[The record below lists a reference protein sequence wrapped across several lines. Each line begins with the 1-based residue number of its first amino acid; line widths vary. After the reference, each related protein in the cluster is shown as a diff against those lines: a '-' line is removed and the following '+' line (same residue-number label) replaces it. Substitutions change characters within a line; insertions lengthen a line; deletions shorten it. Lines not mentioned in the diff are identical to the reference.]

1 MAAGM
6 VLGRFLR
13 IKGLQKPI
21 IAVTWLLLLFLGLET
36 GSDRE
41 VIGALPSIGLASAA
55 LSIGGVAGSCIL
67 AWLLWKYMGGKV
79 GEAVPEAGQ
88 GARETGA
95 GGDLQAVSG
104 LDMGT
109 GRRISVWSGMG
120 GSLVILGFFTLGII
134 LGLAGLPAGQSIVHK
149 LSFWS
154 LCILMAMVGMSV
166 GGNPELVSSIR
177 SMNPR
182 IALLPV
188 ATILGTYAGCIIVNL
203 FLGHSIA
210 DVLAIGSGFGYYS
223 LSSVLISSSRGPHLG
238 SIALISNIIR
248 EVFTLLCAPVLDIFR
263 RSDDG
268 RHHPPH
274 HFQLLWGQIRSDF
287 NLSRICSGLHRTVSR
302 DPVLLSGTV
311 SFGLAQD
318 SQQSSG
324 VAGASPDGSHLPD
337 NVKFL
342 RGIEYLVN
350 EIRRNP
356 RENDE
361 GGEGQN
367 RKNGQCHGNDS
378 ECLPESRT
386 AGRLIG
392 IILNCL
398 AIILNHKD
406 FRQKLL
412 ADRLAVL
419 TGMQGEVGISK
430 RRSLRIRICFLNL
443 YIKRRNNPEI
453 VILLRSGCRRCG
465 FRGGFLSRFFS

>member
-41 VIGALPSIGLASAA
+41 VIGALPSIGLASAT

-79 GEAVPEAGQ
+79 GEAASEDGQ

-149 LSFWS
+149 LSFLS

-182 IALLPV
+182 IALLPI

-248 EVFTLLCAPVLDIFR
+248 EVFTLLCSPVLA
-263 RSDDG
+263 
-268 RHHPPH
+268 
-274 HFQLLWGQIRSDF
+274 
-287 NLSRICSGLHRTVSR
+287 RIAG
-302 DPVLLSGTV
+302 P
-311 SFGLAQD
+311 LAPI
-318 SQQSSG
+318 SSG
-324 VAGASPDGSHLPD
+324 GATTADTTLPIISSCCGD
-337 NVKFL
+337 KFVL
-342 RGIEYLVN
+342 ISIFHGFAVDFTVPFLVTLFCSL
-350 EIRRNP
+350 
-356 RENDE
+356 
-361 GGEGQN
+361 GQ
-367 RKNGQCHGNDS
+367 
-378 ECLPESRT
+378 
-386 AGRLIG
+386 
-392 IILNCL
+392 
-398 AIILNHKD
+398 
-406 FRQKLL
+406 
-412 ADRLAVL
+412 
-419 TGMQGEVGISK
+419 
-430 RRSLRIRICFLNL
+430 
-443 YIKRRNNPEI
+443 
-453 VILLRSGCRRCG
+453 
-465 FRGGFLSRFFS
+465 

>member
-21 IAVTWLLLLFLGLET
+21 IAVTWLLLLFLGWET

-95 GGDLQAVSG
+95 GGDLQAVSDGDLQAVSG

-166 GGNPELVSSIR
+166 GGNPELATSIK

-182 IALLPV
+182 IALLPI

-248 EVFTLLCAPVLDIFR
+248 EVFTLLCAPFLA
-263 RSDDG
+263 
-268 RHHPPH
+268 
-274 HFQLLWGQIRSDF
+274 
-287 NLSRICSGLHRTVSR
+287 RIAG
-302 DPVLLSGTV
+302 P
-311 SFGLAQD
+311 LAPI
-318 SQQSSG
+318 SSG
-324 VAGASPDGSHLPD
+324 GATTADTTLPIISSCCGD
-337 NVKFL
+337 KFVL
-342 RGIEYLVN
+342 ISIFHGFAVDFTVPFLVTLFCSL
-350 EIRRNP
+350 
-356 RENDE
+356 
-361 GGEGQN
+361 GQ
-367 RKNGQCHGNDS
+367 
-378 ECLPESRT
+378 
-386 AGRLIG
+386 
-392 IILNCL
+392 
-398 AIILNHKD
+398 
-406 FRQKLL
+406 
-412 ADRLAVL
+412 
-419 TGMQGEVGISK
+419 
-430 RRSLRIRICFLNL
+430 
-443 YIKRRNNPEI
+443 
-453 VILLRSGCRRCG
+453 
-465 FRGGFLSRFFS
+465 

>member
-55 LSIGGVAGSCIL
+55 LSVGGVAGSCIL

-79 GEAVPEAGQ
+79 GEAASEDGQ

-95 GGDLQAVSG
+95 GGDPQAVSGRELQTVSG

-109 GRRISVWSGMG
+109 ERRISVWSGMG

-154 LCILMAMVGMSV
+154 LCILMTMVGMSV

-182 IALLPV
+182 IALLPI

-248 EVFTLLCAPVLDIFR
+248 EVFTLLCAPVLA
-263 RSDDG
+263 
-268 RHHPPH
+268 
-274 HFQLLWGQIRSDF
+274 
-287 NLSRICSGLHRTVSR
+287 RIAG
-302 DPVLLSGTV
+302 P
-311 SFGLAQD
+311 LAPI
-318 SQQSSG
+318 SSG
-324 VAGASPDGSHLPD
+324 GATTADTTLPIISSCCGD
-337 NVKFL
+337 KFVL
-342 RGIEYLVN
+342 ISIFHGFAVDFTVPFLVTLFCSL
-350 EIRRNP
+350 
-356 RENDE
+356 
-361 GGEGQN
+361 GQ
-367 RKNGQCHGNDS
+367 
-378 ECLPESRT
+378 
-386 AGRLIG
+386 
-392 IILNCL
+392 
-398 AIILNHKD
+398 
-406 FRQKLL
+406 
-412 ADRLAVL
+412 
-419 TGMQGEVGISK
+419 
-430 RRSLRIRICFLNL
+430 
-443 YIKRRNNPEI
+443 
-453 VILLRSGCRRCG
+453 
-465 FRGGFLSRFFS
+465 

>member
-21 IAVTWLLLLFLGLET
+21 IAVTWLLLLFLGWET

-41 VIGALPSIGLASAA
+41 VIGALPSIGLASSA

-67 AWLLWKYMGGKV
+67 AWILWKYMGENV

-166 GGNPELVSSIR
+166 GGNPELATSIK

-182 IALLPV
+182 IALLPI

-248 EVFTLLCAPVLDIFR
+248 EVFTLLCAPFLA
-263 RSDDG
+263 
-268 RHHPPH
+268 
-274 HFQLLWGQIRSDF
+274 
-287 NLSRICSGLHRTVSR
+287 RIAG
-302 DPVLLSGTV
+302 P
-311 SFGLAQD
+311 LAPI
-318 SQQSSG
+318 SSG
-324 VAGASPDGSHLPD
+324 GATTADTTLPIISSCCGD
-337 NVKFL
+337 KFVL
-342 RGIEYLVN
+342 ISIFHGFAVDFTVPFLVTLFCSL
-350 EIRRNP
+350 
-356 RENDE
+356 
-361 GGEGQN
+361 GQ
-367 RKNGQCHGNDS
+367 
-378 ECLPESRT
+378 
-386 AGRLIG
+386 
-392 IILNCL
+392 
-398 AIILNHKD
+398 
-406 FRQKLL
+406 
-412 ADRLAVL
+412 
-419 TGMQGEVGISK
+419 
-430 RRSLRIRICFLNL
+430 
-443 YIKRRNNPEI
+443 
-453 VILLRSGCRRCG
+453 
-465 FRGGFLSRFFS
+465 

>member
-79 GEAVPEAGQ
+79 GEAASEDGQ

-95 GGDLQAVSG
+95 GGDLQAVSGRELQTVSG

-134 LGLAGLPAGQSIVHK
+134 LGLAGLPAAQSIVHK

-182 IALLPV
+182 IALLPI

-248 EVFTLLCAPVLDIFR
+248 EVFTLLCAPFLA
-263 RSDDG
+263 
-268 RHHPPH
+268 
-274 HFQLLWGQIRSDF
+274 
-287 NLSRICSGLHRTVSR
+287 RIAG
-302 DPVLLSGTV
+302 P
-311 SFGLAQD
+311 LAPI
-318 SQQSSG
+318 SSG
-324 VAGASPDGSHLPD
+324 GATTADTTLPIISSCCGD
-337 NVKFL
+337 KFVL
-342 RGIEYLVN
+342 ISIFHGFAVDFTVPFLVTLFCSL
-350 EIRRNP
+350 
-356 RENDE
+356 
-361 GGEGQN
+361 GQ
-367 RKNGQCHGNDS
+367 
-378 ECLPESRT
+378 
-386 AGRLIG
+386 
-392 IILNCL
+392 
-398 AIILNHKD
+398 
-406 FRQKLL
+406 
-412 ADRLAVL
+412 
-419 TGMQGEVGISK
+419 
-430 RRSLRIRICFLNL
+430 
-443 YIKRRNNPEI
+443 
-453 VILLRSGCRRCG
+453 
-465 FRGGFLSRFFS
+465 

>member
-21 IAVTWLLLLFLGLET
+21 IAVTWLLLLFLGWET

-67 AWLLWKYMGGKV
+67 AWLLWKYMGGNV

-182 IALLPV
+182 IALLPI

-248 EVFTLLCAPVLDIFR
+248 EVFTLLCAPFLA
-263 RSDDG
+263 
-268 RHHPPH
+268 
-274 HFQLLWGQIRSDF
+274 
-287 NLSRICSGLHRTVSR
+287 RIAG
-302 DPVLLSGTV
+302 P
-311 SFGLAQD
+311 LAPI
-318 SQQSSG
+318 SSG
-324 VAGASPDGSHLPD
+324 GATTADTTLPIISSCCGD
-337 NVKFL
+337 KFVL
-342 RGIEYLVN
+342 ISIFHGFAVDFTVPFLVTLFCSL
-350 EIRRNP
+350 
-356 RENDE
+356 
-361 GGEGQN
+361 GQ
-367 RKNGQCHGNDS
+367 
-378 ECLPESRT
+378 
-386 AGRLIG
+386 
-392 IILNCL
+392 
-398 AIILNHKD
+398 
-406 FRQKLL
+406 
-412 ADRLAVL
+412 
-419 TGMQGEVGISK
+419 
-430 RRSLRIRICFLNL
+430 
-443 YIKRRNNPEI
+443 
-453 VILLRSGCRRCG
+453 
-465 FRGGFLSRFFS
+465 

>member
-1 MAAGM
+1 MFKVIACMAAGM

-67 AWLLWKYMGGKV
+67 AWILWKYMGENV

-95 GGDLQAVSG
+95 DGNLQAVSG

-109 GRRISVWSGMG
+109 GWRISVWSGMG

-166 GGNPELVSSIR
+166 GGNPELATSIK

-182 IALLPV
+182 IALLPI

-248 EVFTLLCAPVLDIFR
+248 EVFTLLCAPVLA
-263 RSDDG
+263 
-268 RHHPPH
+268 
-274 HFQLLWGQIRSDF
+274 
-287 NLSRICSGLHRTVSR
+287 RIAG
-302 DPVLLSGTV
+302 P
-311 SFGLAQD
+311 LAPI
-318 SQQSSG
+318 SSG
-324 VAGASPDGSHLPD
+324 GATTADTTLPIISSCCGD
-337 NVKFL
+337 KFVL
-342 RGIEYLVN
+342 ISIFHGFAVDFTVPFLVTLFCSL
-350 EIRRNP
+350 
-356 RENDE
+356 
-361 GGEGQN
+361 GQ
-367 RKNGQCHGNDS
+367 
-378 ECLPESRT
+378 
-386 AGRLIG
+386 
-392 IILNCL
+392 
-398 AIILNHKD
+398 
-406 FRQKLL
+406 
-412 ADRLAVL
+412 
-419 TGMQGEVGISK
+419 
-430 RRSLRIRICFLNL
+430 
-443 YIKRRNNPEI
+443 
-453 VILLRSGCRRCG
+453 
-465 FRGGFLSRFFS
+465 

>member
-1 MAAGM
+1 MFKVIACMAAGM

-21 IAVTWLLLLFLGLET
+21 IAVTWLLLLFLGWET

-79 GEAVPEAGQ
+79 GEAASEDGQ

-95 GGDLQAVSG
+95 GGDLQAVSDGDLQAVSG

-182 IALLPV
+182 IALLPI

-248 EVFTLLCAPVLDIFR
+248 EVFTLLCAPVLA
-263 RSDDG
+263 
-268 RHHPPH
+268 
-274 HFQLLWGQIRSDF
+274 
-287 NLSRICSGLHRTVSR
+287 RIAG
-302 DPVLLSGTV
+302 P
-311 SFGLAQD
+311 LAPI
-318 SQQSSG
+318 SSG
-324 VAGASPDGSHLPD
+324 GATTADTTLPIISSCCGD
-337 NVKFL
+337 KFVL
-342 RGIEYLVN
+342 ISIFHGFAVDFTVPFLVTLFCSL
-350 EIRRNP
+350 
-356 RENDE
+356 
-361 GGEGQN
+361 GQ
-367 RKNGQCHGNDS
+367 
-378 ECLPESRT
+378 
-386 AGRLIG
+386 
-392 IILNCL
+392 
-398 AIILNHKD
+398 
-406 FRQKLL
+406 
-412 ADRLAVL
+412 
-419 TGMQGEVGISK
+419 
-430 RRSLRIRICFLNL
+430 
-443 YIKRRNNPEI
+443 
-453 VILLRSGCRRCG
+453 
-465 FRGGFLSRFFS
+465 

>member
-1 MAAGM
+1 MFKVIACMAAGM

-67 AWLLWKYMGGKV
+67 AWLLWKYMGGNV
-79 GEAVPEAGQ
+79 GEAVPESGQ

-182 IALLPV
+182 IALLPI

-248 EVFTLLCAPVLDIFR
+248 EVFTLLCAPFLA
-263 RSDDG
+263 
-268 RHHPPH
+268 
-274 HFQLLWGQIRSDF
+274 
-287 NLSRICSGLHRTVSR
+287 RIAG
-302 DPVLLSGTV
+302 P
-311 SFGLAQD
+311 LAPI
-318 SQQSSG
+318 SSG
-324 VAGASPDGSHLPD
+324 GATTADTTLPIISSCCGD
-337 NVKFL
+337 KFVL
-342 RGIEYLVN
+342 ISIFHGFAVDFTVPFLVTLFCSL
-350 EIRRNP
+350 
-356 RENDE
+356 
-361 GGEGQN
+361 GQ
-367 RKNGQCHGNDS
+367 
-378 ECLPESRT
+378 
-386 AGRLIG
+386 
-392 IILNCL
+392 
-398 AIILNHKD
+398 
-406 FRQKLL
+406 
-412 ADRLAVL
+412 
-419 TGMQGEVGISK
+419 
-430 RRSLRIRICFLNL
+430 
-443 YIKRRNNPEI
+443 
-453 VILLRSGCRRCG
+453 
-465 FRGGFLSRFFS
+465 

>member
-55 LSIGGVAGSCIL
+55 LSVGGVAGSCIL

-95 GGDLQAVSG
+95 GGDLQAVSDGDLQAVSG

-166 GGNPELVSSIR
+166 GGNPELATSIK

-182 IALLPV
+182 IALLPI

-248 EVFTLLCAPVLDIFR
+248 EVFTLLCAPVLA
-263 RSDDG
+263 
-268 RHHPPH
+268 
-274 HFQLLWGQIRSDF
+274 
-287 NLSRICSGLHRTVSR
+287 RIAG
-302 DPVLLSGTV
+302 P
-311 SFGLAQD
+311 LAPI
-318 SQQSSG
+318 SSG
-324 VAGASPDGSHLPD
+324 GATTADTTLPIISSCCGD
-337 NVKFL
+337 KFVL
-342 RGIEYLVN
+342 ISIFHGFAVDFTVPFLVTLFCSL
-350 EIRRNP
+350 
-356 RENDE
+356 
-361 GGEGQN
+361 GQ
-367 RKNGQCHGNDS
+367 
-378 ECLPESRT
+378 
-386 AGRLIG
+386 
-392 IILNCL
+392 
-398 AIILNHKD
+398 
-406 FRQKLL
+406 
-412 ADRLAVL
+412 
-419 TGMQGEVGISK
+419 
-430 RRSLRIRICFLNL
+430 
-443 YIKRRNNPEI
+443 
-453 VILLRSGCRRCG
+453 
-465 FRGGFLSRFFS
+465 

>member
-67 AWLLWKYMGGKV
+67 AWILWKYMGENV

-95 GGDLQAVSG
+95 GGDLQAVSDGDLQAVSG

-166 GGNPELVSSIR
+166 GGNPELATSIK

-182 IALLPV
+182 IALLPI

-203 FLGHSIA
+203 FLGYSIA

-248 EVFTLLCAPVLDIFR
+248 EVFTLLCAPVLA
-263 RSDDG
+263 
-268 RHHPPH
+268 
-274 HFQLLWGQIRSDF
+274 
-287 NLSRICSGLHRTVSR
+287 RIAG
-302 DPVLLSGTV
+302 P
-311 SFGLAQD
+311 LAPI
-318 SQQSSG
+318 SSG
-324 VAGASPDGSHLPD
+324 GATTADTTLPIISSCCGD
-337 NVKFL
+337 KFVL
-342 RGIEYLVN
+342 ISIFHGFAVDFTVPFLVTLFCSL
-350 EIRRNP
+350 
-356 RENDE
+356 
-361 GGEGQN
+361 GQ
-367 RKNGQCHGNDS
+367 
-378 ECLPESRT
+378 
-386 AGRLIG
+386 
-392 IILNCL
+392 
-398 AIILNHKD
+398 
-406 FRQKLL
+406 
-412 ADRLAVL
+412 
-419 TGMQGEVGISK
+419 
-430 RRSLRIRICFLNL
+430 
-443 YIKRRNNPEI
+443 
-453 VILLRSGCRRCG
+453 
-465 FRGGFLSRFFS
+465 

>member
-6 VLGRFLR
+6 VSGRLLR

-21 IAVTWLLLLFLGLET
+21 IAVTWLLLLFLGWET

-41 VIGALPSIGLASAA
+41 VIGALPSIGLASAT

-67 AWLLWKYMGGKV
+67 AWLLWKYMGGNV
-79 GEAVPEAGQ
+79 GEALPEAGQ

-104 LDMGT
+104 RELQTVSGLDMGT
-109 GRRISVWSGMG
+109 ERRISVWSGMG

-182 IALLPV
+182 IALLPI

-248 EVFTLLCAPVLDIFR
+248 EVFTLLCAPFLA
-263 RSDDG
+263 
-268 RHHPPH
+268 
-274 HFQLLWGQIRSDF
+274 
-287 NLSRICSGLHRTVSR
+287 RIAG
-302 DPVLLSGTV
+302 P
-311 SFGLAQD
+311 LAPI
-318 SQQSSG
+318 SSG
-324 VAGASPDGSHLPD
+324 GATTADTTLPIISSCCGD
-337 NVKFL
+337 KFVL
-342 RGIEYLVN
+342 ISIFHGFAVDFTVPFLVTLFCSL
-350 EIRRNP
+350 
-356 RENDE
+356 
-361 GGEGQN
+361 GQ
-367 RKNGQCHGNDS
+367 
-378 ECLPESRT
+378 
-386 AGRLIG
+386 
-392 IILNCL
+392 
-398 AIILNHKD
+398 
-406 FRQKLL
+406 
-412 ADRLAVL
+412 
-419 TGMQGEVGISK
+419 
-430 RRSLRIRICFLNL
+430 
-443 YIKRRNNPEI
+443 
-453 VILLRSGCRRCG
+453 
-465 FRGGFLSRFFS
+465 

>member
-41 VIGALPSIGLASAA
+41 VIGALPSIGLASAT

-67 AWLLWKYMGGKV
+67 AWLLWKYMGGNV

-95 GGDLQAVSG
+95 DGNLQAVSDGDMQAVSG

-134 LGLAGLPAGQSIVHK
+134 LGLAGLTAGQSIVHK

-182 IALLPV
+182 IALLPI

-248 EVFTLLCAPVLDIFR
+248 EVFTLLCAPFLA
-263 RSDDG
+263 
-268 RHHPPH
+268 
-274 HFQLLWGQIRSDF
+274 
-287 NLSRICSGLHRTVSR
+287 RIAG
-302 DPVLLSGTV
+302 P
-311 SFGLAQD
+311 LAPI
-318 SQQSSG
+318 SSG
-324 VAGASPDGSHLPD
+324 GATTADTTLPIISSCCGD
-337 NVKFL
+337 KFVL
-342 RGIEYLVN
+342 ISIFHGFAVDFTVPFLVTLFCSL
-350 EIRRNP
+350 
-356 RENDE
+356 
-361 GGEGQN
+361 GQ
-367 RKNGQCHGNDS
+367 
-378 ECLPESRT
+378 
-386 AGRLIG
+386 
-392 IILNCL
+392 
-398 AIILNHKD
+398 
-406 FRQKLL
+406 
-412 ADRLAVL
+412 
-419 TGMQGEVGISK
+419 
-430 RRSLRIRICFLNL
+430 
-443 YIKRRNNPEI
+443 
-453 VILLRSGCRRCG
+453 
-465 FRGGFLSRFFS
+465 

>member
-79 GEAVPEAGQ
+79 GEAASEDGQ

-95 GGDLQAVSG
+95 GGDPQAVSDGDLQAVSG
-104 LDMGT
+104 LAMGT

-166 GGNPELVSSIR
+166 GGNPELATSIK

-182 IALLPV
+182 IALLPI

-248 EVFTLLCAPVLDIFR
+248 EVFTLLCAPVLA
-263 RSDDG
+263 
-268 RHHPPH
+268 
-274 HFQLLWGQIRSDF
+274 
-287 NLSRICSGLHRTVSR
+287 RIAG
-302 DPVLLSGTV
+302 P
-311 SFGLAQD
+311 LAPI
-318 SQQSSG
+318 SSG
-324 VAGASPDGSHLPD
+324 GATTADTTLPIISSCCGD
-337 NVKFL
+337 KFVL
-342 RGIEYLVN
+342 ISIFHGFAVDFTVPFLVTLFCSL
-350 EIRRNP
+350 
-356 RENDE
+356 
-361 GGEGQN
+361 GQ
-367 RKNGQCHGNDS
+367 
-378 ECLPESRT
+378 
-386 AGRLIG
+386 
-392 IILNCL
+392 
-398 AIILNHKD
+398 
-406 FRQKLL
+406 
-412 ADRLAVL
+412 
-419 TGMQGEVGISK
+419 
-430 RRSLRIRICFLNL
+430 
-443 YIKRRNNPEI
+443 
-453 VILLRSGCRRCG
+453 
-465 FRGGFLSRFFS
+465 

>member
-21 IAVTWLLLLFLGLET
+21 IAVTWLLLLFLGWET

-67 AWLLWKYMGGKV
+67 AWLLWKYMGGNV

-95 GGDLQAVSG
+95 GGDLQAVSGRELQTVSG

-182 IALLPV
+182 IALLPI

-248 EVFTLLCAPVLDIFR
+248 EVFTLLCAPVLA
-263 RSDDG
+263 
-268 RHHPPH
+268 
-274 HFQLLWGQIRSDF
+274 
-287 NLSRICSGLHRTVSR
+287 RIAG
-302 DPVLLSGTV
+302 P
-311 SFGLAQD
+311 LAPI
-318 SQQSSG
+318 SSG
-324 VAGASPDGSHLPD
+324 GATTADTTLPIISSCCGD
-337 NVKFL
+337 KFVL
-342 RGIEYLVN
+342 ISIFHGFAVDFTVPFLVTLFCSL
-350 EIRRNP
+350 
-356 RENDE
+356 
-361 GGEGQN
+361 GQ
-367 RKNGQCHGNDS
+367 
-378 ECLPESRT
+378 
-386 AGRLIG
+386 
-392 IILNCL
+392 
-398 AIILNHKD
+398 
-406 FRQKLL
+406 
-412 ADRLAVL
+412 
-419 TGMQGEVGISK
+419 
-430 RRSLRIRICFLNL
+430 
-443 YIKRRNNPEI
+443 
-453 VILLRSGCRRCG
+453 
-465 FRGGFLSRFFS
+465 

>member
-21 IAVTWLLLLFLGLET
+21 IAVTWLLLLFLGWET

-41 VIGALPSIGLASAA
+41 VIGALPSIGLASAT

-79 GEAVPEAGQ
+79 GEAASEDGQ

-95 GGDLQAVSG
+95 GGDPQAVSGRELQTVSG

-109 GRRISVWSGMG
+109 ERRISVWSGMG

-182 IALLPV
+182 IALLPI

-248 EVFTLLCAPVLDIFR
+248 EVFTLLCAPVLA
-263 RSDDG
+263 
-268 RHHPPH
+268 
-274 HFQLLWGQIRSDF
+274 
-287 NLSRICSGLHRTVSR
+287 RIAG
-302 DPVLLSGTV
+302 P
-311 SFGLAQD
+311 LAPI
-318 SQQSSG
+318 SSG
-324 VAGASPDGSHLPD
+324 GATTADTTLPIISSCCGD
-337 NVKFL
+337 KFVL
-342 RGIEYLVN
+342 ISIFHGFAVDFTVPFLVTLFCSL
-350 EIRRNP
+350 
-356 RENDE
+356 
-361 GGEGQN
+361 GQ
-367 RKNGQCHGNDS
+367 
-378 ECLPESRT
+378 
-386 AGRLIG
+386 
-392 IILNCL
+392 
-398 AIILNHKD
+398 
-406 FRQKLL
+406 
-412 ADRLAVL
+412 
-419 TGMQGEVGISK
+419 
-430 RRSLRIRICFLNL
+430 
-443 YIKRRNNPEI
+443 
-453 VILLRSGCRRCG
+453 
-465 FRGGFLSRFFS
+465 

>member
-55 LSIGGVAGSCIL
+55 LSVGGVAGSCIL

-95 GGDLQAVSG
+95 GGDLQAVSDGDLQAVSG

-134 LGLAGLPAGQSIVHK
+134 LGLAGLPVGQSIVHK

-166 GGNPELVSSIR
+166 GGNPELATSIK

-182 IALLPV
+182 IALLPI

-248 EVFTLLCAPVLDIFR
+248 EVFTLLCAPVLA
-263 RSDDG
+263 
-268 RHHPPH
+268 
-274 HFQLLWGQIRSDF
+274 
-287 NLSRICSGLHRTVSR
+287 RIAG
-302 DPVLLSGTV
+302 P
-311 SFGLAQD
+311 LAPI
-318 SQQSSG
+318 SSG
-324 VAGASPDGSHLPD
+324 GATTADTTLPIISSCCGD
-337 NVKFL
+337 KFVL
-342 RGIEYLVN
+342 ISIFHGFAVDFTVPFLVTLFCSL
-350 EIRRNP
+350 
-356 RENDE
+356 
-361 GGEGQN
+361 GQ
-367 RKNGQCHGNDS
+367 
-378 ECLPESRT
+378 
-386 AGRLIG
+386 
-392 IILNCL
+392 
-398 AIILNHKD
+398 
-406 FRQKLL
+406 
-412 ADRLAVL
+412 
-419 TGMQGEVGISK
+419 
-430 RRSLRIRICFLNL
+430 
-443 YIKRRNNPEI
+443 
-453 VILLRSGCRRCG
+453 
-465 FRGGFLSRFFS
+465 

>member
-41 VIGALPSIGLASAA
+41 VIGALPSIGLASSA

-67 AWLLWKYMGGKV
+67 AWILWKYMGENV

-182 IALLPV
+182 IALLPI

-248 EVFTLLCAPVLDIFR
+248 EVFTLLCAPVLA
-263 RSDDG
+263 
-268 RHHPPH
+268 
-274 HFQLLWGQIRSDF
+274 
-287 NLSRICSGLHRTVSR
+287 RIAG
-302 DPVLLSGTV
+302 P
-311 SFGLAQD
+311 LAPI
-318 SQQSSG
+318 SSG
-324 VAGASPDGSHLPD
+324 GATTADTTLPIISSCCGD
-337 NVKFL
+337 KFVL
-342 RGIEYLVN
+342 ISIFHGFAVDFTVPFLVTLFCSL
-350 EIRRNP
+350 
-356 RENDE
+356 
-361 GGEGQN
+361 GQ
-367 RKNGQCHGNDS
+367 
-378 ECLPESRT
+378 
-386 AGRLIG
+386 
-392 IILNCL
+392 
-398 AIILNHKD
+398 
-406 FRQKLL
+406 
-412 ADRLAVL
+412 
-419 TGMQGEVGISK
+419 
-430 RRSLRIRICFLNL
+430 
-443 YIKRRNNPEI
+443 
-453 VILLRSGCRRCG
+453 
-465 FRGGFLSRFFS
+465 

>member
-1 MAAGM
+1 MFKVIACMAAGM

-79 GEAVPEAGQ
+79 GEAASEDGQ

-95 GGDLQAVSG
+95 GGDPQAVSDGDLQAVSGGDLQAVSG

-182 IALLPV
+182 IALLPI

-248 EVFTLLCAPVLDIFR
+248 EVFTLLCAPFLA
-263 RSDDG
+263 
-268 RHHPPH
+268 
-274 HFQLLWGQIRSDF
+274 
-287 NLSRICSGLHRTVSR
+287 RIAG
-302 DPVLLSGTV
+302 P
-311 SFGLAQD
+311 LAPI
-318 SQQSSG
+318 SSG
-324 VAGASPDGSHLPD
+324 GATTADTTLPIISSCCGD
-337 NVKFL
+337 KFVL
-342 RGIEYLVN
+342 ISIFHGFAVDFTVPFLVTLFCSL
-350 EIRRNP
+350 
-356 RENDE
+356 
-361 GGEGQN
+361 GQ
-367 RKNGQCHGNDS
+367 
-378 ECLPESRT
+378 
-386 AGRLIG
+386 
-392 IILNCL
+392 
-398 AIILNHKD
+398 
-406 FRQKLL
+406 
-412 ADRLAVL
+412 
-419 TGMQGEVGISK
+419 
-430 RRSLRIRICFLNL
+430 
-443 YIKRRNNPEI
+443 
-453 VILLRSGCRRCG
+453 
-465 FRGGFLSRFFS
+465 

>member
-1 MAAGM
+1 MFKVIACMAAGM

-41 VIGALPSIGLASAA
+41 VIGALPSIGLASSA

-67 AWLLWKYMGGKV
+67 AWILWKYMGENV

-134 LGLAGLPAGQSIVHK
+134 LGLAGLPAGQSIVHN

-166 GGNPELVSSIR
+166 GGNPELATSIK

-182 IALLPV
+182 IALLPI

-248 EVFTLLCAPVLDIFR
+248 EVFTLLCAPFLA
-263 RSDDG
+263 
-268 RHHPPH
+268 
-274 HFQLLWGQIRSDF
+274 
-287 NLSRICSGLHRTVSR
+287 RIAG
-302 DPVLLSGTV
+302 P
-311 SFGLAQD
+311 LAPI
-318 SQQSSG
+318 SSG
-324 VAGASPDGSHLPD
+324 GATTADTTLPIISSCCGD
-337 NVKFL
+337 KFVL
-342 RGIEYLVN
+342 ISIFHGFAVDFTVPFLVTLFCSL
-350 EIRRNP
+350 
-356 RENDE
+356 
-361 GGEGQN
+361 GQ
-367 RKNGQCHGNDS
+367 
-378 ECLPESRT
+378 
-386 AGRLIG
+386 
-392 IILNCL
+392 
-398 AIILNHKD
+398 
-406 FRQKLL
+406 
-412 ADRLAVL
+412 
-419 TGMQGEVGISK
+419 
-430 RRSLRIRICFLNL
+430 
-443 YIKRRNNPEI
+443 
-453 VILLRSGCRRCG
+453 
-465 FRGGFLSRFFS
+465 

>member
-149 LSFWS
+149 LSFLS

-166 GGNPELVSSIR
+166 GGNPELATSIK

-182 IALLPV
+182 IALLPI

-248 EVFTLLCAPVLDIFR
+248 EVFTLLCAPVLA
-263 RSDDG
+263 
-268 RHHPPH
+268 
-274 HFQLLWGQIRSDF
+274 
-287 NLSRICSGLHRTVSR
+287 RIAG
-302 DPVLLSGTV
+302 P
-311 SFGLAQD
+311 LAPI
-318 SQQSSG
+318 SSG
-324 VAGASPDGSHLPD
+324 GATTADTTLPIISSCCGD
-337 NVKFL
+337 KFVL
-342 RGIEYLVN
+342 ISIFHGFAVDFTVPFLVTLFCSL
-350 EIRRNP
+350 
-356 RENDE
+356 
-361 GGEGQN
+361 GQ
-367 RKNGQCHGNDS
+367 
-378 ECLPESRT
+378 
-386 AGRLIG
+386 
-392 IILNCL
+392 
-398 AIILNHKD
+398 
-406 FRQKLL
+406 
-412 ADRLAVL
+412 
-419 TGMQGEVGISK
+419 
-430 RRSLRIRICFLNL
+430 
-443 YIKRRNNPEI
+443 
-453 VILLRSGCRRCG
+453 
-465 FRGGFLSRFFS
+465 

>member
-21 IAVTWLLLLFLGLET
+21 IAVTWLLLLFLGWET

-67 AWLLWKYMGGKV
+67 AWLLWKYMGGNV
-79 GEAVPEAGQ
+79 GEALPEDGQ
-88 GARETGA
+88 GAWETGA

-166 GGNPELVSSIR
+166 GGNPELATSIK

-182 IALLPV
+182 IVLLPI

-248 EVFTLLCAPVLDIFR
+248 EVFTLLCAPFLA
-263 RSDDG
+263 
-268 RHHPPH
+268 
-274 HFQLLWGQIRSDF
+274 
-287 NLSRICSGLHRTVSR
+287 RIAG
-302 DPVLLSGTV
+302 P
-311 SFGLAQD
+311 LAPI
-318 SQQSSG
+318 SSG
-324 VAGASPDGSHLPD
+324 GATTADTTLPIISSCCGD
-337 NVKFL
+337 KFVL
-342 RGIEYLVN
+342 ISIFHGFAVDFTVPFLVTLFCSL
-350 EIRRNP
+350 
-356 RENDE
+356 
-361 GGEGQN
+361 GQ
-367 RKNGQCHGNDS
+367 
-378 ECLPESRT
+378 
-386 AGRLIG
+386 
-392 IILNCL
+392 
-398 AIILNHKD
+398 
-406 FRQKLL
+406 
-412 ADRLAVL
+412 
-419 TGMQGEVGISK
+419 
-430 RRSLRIRICFLNL
+430 
-443 YIKRRNNPEI
+443 
-453 VILLRSGCRRCG
+453 
-465 FRGGFLSRFFS
+465 

>member
-67 AWLLWKYMGGKV
+67 AWILWKYMGGNV
-79 GEAVPEAGQ
+79 GEAVPESGQ

-166 GGNPELVSSIR
+166 GGNPELATSIR

-182 IALLPV
+182 IALLPI

-248 EVFTLLCAPVLDIFR
+248 EVFTLLCAPVLA
-263 RSDDG
+263 
-268 RHHPPH
+268 
-274 HFQLLWGQIRSDF
+274 
-287 NLSRICSGLHRTVSR
+287 RIAG
-302 DPVLLSGTV
+302 P
-311 SFGLAQD
+311 LAPI
-318 SQQSSG
+318 SSG
-324 VAGASPDGSHLPD
+324 GATTADTTLPIISSCCGD
-337 NVKFL
+337 KFVL
-342 RGIEYLVN
+342 ISIFHGFAVDFTVPFLVTLFCSL
-350 EIRRNP
+350 
-356 RENDE
+356 
-361 GGEGQN
+361 GQ
-367 RKNGQCHGNDS
+367 
-378 ECLPESRT
+378 
-386 AGRLIG
+386 
-392 IILNCL
+392 
-398 AIILNHKD
+398 
-406 FRQKLL
+406 
-412 ADRLAVL
+412 
-419 TGMQGEVGISK
+419 
-430 RRSLRIRICFLNL
+430 
-443 YIKRRNNPEI
+443 
-453 VILLRSGCRRCG
+453 
-465 FRGGFLSRFFS
+465 

>member
-67 AWLLWKYMGGKV
+67 AWLLWKYMDGNV
-79 GEAVPEAGQ
+79 GEALPEAGQ

-182 IALLPV
+182 IALLPI

-248 EVFTLLCAPVLDIFR
+248 EVFTLLCAPFLA
-263 RSDDG
+263 
-268 RHHPPH
+268 
-274 HFQLLWGQIRSDF
+274 
-287 NLSRICSGLHRTVSR
+287 RIAG
-302 DPVLLSGTV
+302 P
-311 SFGLAQD
+311 LAPI
-318 SQQSSG
+318 SSG
-324 VAGASPDGSHLPD
+324 GATTADTTLPIISSCCGD
-337 NVKFL
+337 KFVL
-342 RGIEYLVN
+342 ISIFHGFAVDFTVPFLVTLFCSL
-350 EIRRNP
+350 
-356 RENDE
+356 
-361 GGEGQN
+361 GQ
-367 RKNGQCHGNDS
+367 
-378 ECLPESRT
+378 
-386 AGRLIG
+386 
-392 IILNCL
+392 
-398 AIILNHKD
+398 
-406 FRQKLL
+406 
-412 ADRLAVL
+412 
-419 TGMQGEVGISK
+419 
-430 RRSLRIRICFLNL
+430 
-443 YIKRRNNPEI
+443 
-453 VILLRSGCRRCG
+453 
-465 FRGGFLSRFFS
+465 

>member
-67 AWLLWKYMGGKV
+67 AWLLWKYMDGNV
-79 GEAVPEAGQ
+79 GEALPEAGQ

-166 GGNPELVSSIR
+166 GGNPELVSSIK

-182 IALLPV
+182 IALLPI

-248 EVFTLLCAPVLDIFR
+248 EVFTLLCAPVLA
-263 RSDDG
+263 
-268 RHHPPH
+268 
-274 HFQLLWGQIRSDF
+274 
-287 NLSRICSGLHRTVSR
+287 RIAG
-302 DPVLLSGTV
+302 P
-311 SFGLAQD
+311 LAPI
-318 SQQSSG
+318 SSG
-324 VAGASPDGSHLPD
+324 GATTADTTLPIISSCCGD
-337 NVKFL
+337 KFVL
-342 RGIEYLVN
+342 ISIFHGFAVDFTVPFLVTLFCSL
-350 EIRRNP
+350 
-356 RENDE
+356 
-361 GGEGQN
+361 GQ
-367 RKNGQCHGNDS
+367 
-378 ECLPESRT
+378 
-386 AGRLIG
+386 
-392 IILNCL
+392 
-398 AIILNHKD
+398 
-406 FRQKLL
+406 
-412 ADRLAVL
+412 
-419 TGMQGEVGISK
+419 
-430 RRSLRIRICFLNL
+430 
-443 YIKRRNNPEI
+443 
-453 VILLRSGCRRCG
+453 
-465 FRGGFLSRFFS
+465 

>member
-6 VLGRFLR
+6 VVGRFLR

-36 GSDRE
+36 GSERE

-67 AWLLWKYMGGKV
+67 AWLLWKHMGGNV

-95 GGDLQAVSG
+95 GGDLQAVSDGDLQAVSGEDLQAFSG

-182 IALLPV
+182 IALLPI

-248 EVFTLLCAPVLDIFR
+248 EVFTLLCAPFLA
-263 RSDDG
+263 
-268 RHHPPH
+268 
-274 HFQLLWGQIRSDF
+274 
-287 NLSRICSGLHRTVSR
+287 RIAG
-302 DPVLLSGTV
+302 P
-311 SFGLAQD
+311 LAPI
-318 SQQSSG
+318 SSG
-324 VAGASPDGSHLPD
+324 GATTADTTLPIISSCCGD
-337 NVKFL
+337 KFVL
-342 RGIEYLVN
+342 ISIFHGFAVDFTVPFLVTLFCSL
-350 EIRRNP
+350 
-356 RENDE
+356 
-361 GGEGQN
+361 GQ
-367 RKNGQCHGNDS
+367 
-378 ECLPESRT
+378 
-386 AGRLIG
+386 
-392 IILNCL
+392 
-398 AIILNHKD
+398 
-406 FRQKLL
+406 
-412 ADRLAVL
+412 
-419 TGMQGEVGISK
+419 
-430 RRSLRIRICFLNL
+430 
-443 YIKRRNNPEI
+443 
-453 VILLRSGCRRCG
+453 
-465 FRGGFLSRFFS
+465 

>member
-41 VIGALPSIGLASAA
+41 VIGALPSIGLASAT

-79 GEAVPEAGQ
+79 GEAASEDGQ

-149 LSFWS
+149 LSFLS

-166 GGNPELVSSIR
+166 GGNPELATSIK

-182 IALLPV
+182 IALLPI

-248 EVFTLLCAPVLDIFR
+248 EVFTLLCAPFLA
-263 RSDDG
+263 
-268 RHHPPH
+268 
-274 HFQLLWGQIRSDF
+274 
-287 NLSRICSGLHRTVSR
+287 RIAG
-302 DPVLLSGTV
+302 P
-311 SFGLAQD
+311 LAPI
-318 SQQSSG
+318 SSG
-324 VAGASPDGSHLPD
+324 GATTADTTLPIISSCCGD
-337 NVKFL
+337 KFVL
-342 RGIEYLVN
+342 ISIFHGFAVDFTVPFLVTLFCSL
-350 EIRRNP
+350 
-356 RENDE
+356 
-361 GGEGQN
+361 GQ
-367 RKNGQCHGNDS
+367 
-378 ECLPESRT
+378 
-386 AGRLIG
+386 
-392 IILNCL
+392 
-398 AIILNHKD
+398 
-406 FRQKLL
+406 
-412 ADRLAVL
+412 
-419 TGMQGEVGISK
+419 
-430 RRSLRIRICFLNL
+430 
-443 YIKRRNNPEI
+443 
-453 VILLRSGCRRCG
+453 
-465 FRGGFLSRFFS
+465 

>member
-79 GEAVPEAGQ
+79 GEAASEDGQ

-95 GGDLQAVSG
+95 GGDPQAVSGGDLQAVSG

-166 GGNPELVSSIR
+166 GGNPELVSSIK

-182 IALLPV
+182 IALLPI

-248 EVFTLLCAPVLDIFR
+248 EVFTLLCAPVLA
-263 RSDDG
+263 
-268 RHHPPH
+268 
-274 HFQLLWGQIRSDF
+274 
-287 NLSRICSGLHRTVSR
+287 RIAG
-302 DPVLLSGTV
+302 P
-311 SFGLAQD
+311 LAPI
-318 SQQSSG
+318 SSG
-324 VAGASPDGSHLPD
+324 GATTADTTLPIISSCCGD
-337 NVKFL
+337 KFVL
-342 RGIEYLVN
+342 ISIFHGFAVDFTVPFLVTLFCSL
-350 EIRRNP
+350 
-356 RENDE
+356 
-361 GGEGQN
+361 GQ
-367 RKNGQCHGNDS
+367 
-378 ECLPESRT
+378 
-386 AGRLIG
+386 
-392 IILNCL
+392 
-398 AIILNHKD
+398 
-406 FRQKLL
+406 
-412 ADRLAVL
+412 
-419 TGMQGEVGISK
+419 
-430 RRSLRIRICFLNL
+430 
-443 YIKRRNNPEI
+443 
-453 VILLRSGCRRCG
+453 
-465 FRGGFLSRFFS
+465 

>member
-55 LSIGGVAGSCIL
+55 LSVGGVAGSCIL

-79 GEAVPEAGQ
+79 GEAASEDGQ

-95 GGDLQAVSG
+95 GGDPQAVSDG
-104 LDMGT
+104 DMGT

-248 EVFTLLCAPVLDIFR
+248 EVFTLLCAPFLA
-263 RSDDG
+263 
-268 RHHPPH
+268 
-274 HFQLLWGQIRSDF
+274 
-287 NLSRICSGLHRTVSR
+287 RIAG
-302 DPVLLSGTV
+302 P
-311 SFGLAQD
+311 LAPI
-318 SQQSSG
+318 SSG
-324 VAGASPDGSHLPD
+324 GATTADTTLPIISSCCGD
-337 NVKFL
+337 KFVL
-342 RGIEYLVN
+342 ISIFHGFAVDFTVPFLVTLFCSL
-350 EIRRNP
+350 
-356 RENDE
+356 
-361 GGEGQN
+361 GQ
-367 RKNGQCHGNDS
+367 
-378 ECLPESRT
+378 
-386 AGRLIG
+386 
-392 IILNCL
+392 
-398 AIILNHKD
+398 
-406 FRQKLL
+406 
-412 ADRLAVL
+412 
-419 TGMQGEVGISK
+419 
-430 RRSLRIRICFLNL
+430 
-443 YIKRRNNPEI
+443 
-453 VILLRSGCRRCG
+453 
-465 FRGGFLSRFFS
+465 

>member
-21 IAVTWLLLLFLGLET
+21 IAVTWLLLLFLGWET

-67 AWLLWKYMGGKV
+67 AWLLWKYMGGNV

-95 GGDLQAVSG
+95 GGNLQAVSDRELQTVSG

-109 GRRISVWSGMG
+109 ERRISVWSGMG

-166 GGNPELVSSIR
+166 GGNPELATSIR

-182 IALLPV
+182 IALLPI

-248 EVFTLLCAPVLDIFR
+248 EVFTLLCAPVLA
-263 RSDDG
+263 
-268 RHHPPH
+268 
-274 HFQLLWGQIRSDF
+274 
-287 NLSRICSGLHRTVSR
+287 RIAG
-302 DPVLLSGTV
+302 P
-311 SFGLAQD
+311 LAPI
-318 SQQSSG
+318 SSG
-324 VAGASPDGSHLPD
+324 GATTADTTLPIISSCCGD
-337 NVKFL
+337 KFVL
-342 RGIEYLVN
+342 ISIFHGFAVDFTVPFLVTLFCSL
-350 EIRRNP
+350 
-356 RENDE
+356 
-361 GGEGQN
+361 GQ
-367 RKNGQCHGNDS
+367 
-378 ECLPESRT
+378 
-386 AGRLIG
+386 
-392 IILNCL
+392 
-398 AIILNHKD
+398 
-406 FRQKLL
+406 
-412 ADRLAVL
+412 
-419 TGMQGEVGISK
+419 
-430 RRSLRIRICFLNL
+430 
-443 YIKRRNNPEI
+443 
-453 VILLRSGCRRCG
+453 
-465 FRGGFLSRFFS
+465 

>member
-1 MAAGM
+1 MFKVIACMAAGM

-41 VIGALPSIGLASAA
+41 VIGALPSIGLASAT

-67 AWLLWKYMGGKV
+67 AWLLWKYMDGNV
-79 GEAVPEAGQ
+79 GEALPEAGQ

-182 IALLPV
+182 IALLPI

-248 EVFTLLCAPVLDIFR
+248 EVFTLLCAPVLA
-263 RSDDG
+263 
-268 RHHPPH
+268 
-274 HFQLLWGQIRSDF
+274 
-287 NLSRICSGLHRTVSR
+287 RIAG
-302 DPVLLSGTV
+302 P
-311 SFGLAQD
+311 LAPI
-318 SQQSSG
+318 SSG
-324 VAGASPDGSHLPD
+324 GATTADTTLPIISSCCGD
-337 NVKFL
+337 KFVL
-342 RGIEYLVN
+342 ISIFHGFAVDFTVPFLVTLFCSL
-350 EIRRNP
+350 
-356 RENDE
+356 
-361 GGEGQN
+361 GQ
-367 RKNGQCHGNDS
+367 
-378 ECLPESRT
+378 
-386 AGRLIG
+386 
-392 IILNCL
+392 
-398 AIILNHKD
+398 
-406 FRQKLL
+406 
-412 ADRLAVL
+412 
-419 TGMQGEVGISK
+419 
-430 RRSLRIRICFLNL
+430 
-443 YIKRRNNPEI
+443 
-453 VILLRSGCRRCG
+453 
-465 FRGGFLSRFFS
+465 

>member
-13 IKGLQKPI
+13 LKGLQKPI

-67 AWLLWKYMGGKV
+67 AWMLWKYMGGNV

-95 GGDLQAVSG
+95 GGDLQAVSDGDLQAVSG

-166 GGNPELVSSIR
+166 GGNPELATSIK

-182 IALLPV
+182 IALLPI

-248 EVFTLLCAPVLDIFR
+248 EVFTLLCAPFLA
-263 RSDDG
+263 
-268 RHHPPH
+268 
-274 HFQLLWGQIRSDF
+274 
-287 NLSRICSGLHRTVSR
+287 RIAG
-302 DPVLLSGTV
+302 P
-311 SFGLAQD
+311 LAPI
-318 SQQSSG
+318 SSG
-324 VAGASPDGSHLPD
+324 GATTADTTLPIISSCCGD
-337 NVKFL
+337 KFVL
-342 RGIEYLVN
+342 ISIFHGFAVDFTVPFLVTLFCSL
-350 EIRRNP
+350 
-356 RENDE
+356 
-361 GGEGQN
+361 GQ
-367 RKNGQCHGNDS
+367 
-378 ECLPESRT
+378 
-386 AGRLIG
+386 
-392 IILNCL
+392 
-398 AIILNHKD
+398 
-406 FRQKLL
+406 
-412 ADRLAVL
+412 
-419 TGMQGEVGISK
+419 
-430 RRSLRIRICFLNL
+430 
-443 YIKRRNNPEI
+443 
-453 VILLRSGCRRCG
+453 
-465 FRGGFLSRFFS
+465 

>member
-79 GEAVPEAGQ
+79 GEAASEDGQ

-95 GGDLQAVSG
+95 GGDPQAVSDGDMQAVSGGDLQAVSG

-182 IALLPV
+182 IALLPI

-248 EVFTLLCAPVLDIFR
+248 EVFTLLCAPVLA
-263 RSDDG
+263 
-268 RHHPPH
+268 
-274 HFQLLWGQIRSDF
+274 
-287 NLSRICSGLHRTVSR
+287 RIAG
-302 DPVLLSGTV
+302 P
-311 SFGLAQD
+311 LAPI
-318 SQQSSG
+318 SSG
-324 VAGASPDGSHLPD
+324 GATTADTTLPIISSCCGD
-337 NVKFL
+337 KFVL
-342 RGIEYLVN
+342 ISIFHGFAVDFTVPFLVTLFCSL
-350 EIRRNP
+350 
-356 RENDE
+356 
-361 GGEGQN
+361 GQ
-367 RKNGQCHGNDS
+367 
-378 ECLPESRT
+378 
-386 AGRLIG
+386 
-392 IILNCL
+392 
-398 AIILNHKD
+398 
-406 FRQKLL
+406 
-412 ADRLAVL
+412 
-419 TGMQGEVGISK
+419 
-430 RRSLRIRICFLNL
+430 
-443 YIKRRNNPEI
+443 
-453 VILLRSGCRRCG
+453 
-465 FRGGFLSRFFS
+465 

>member
-6 VLGRFLR
+6 VVGRFLR

-67 AWLLWKYMGGKV
+67 AWMLWKYMGGNV

-95 GGDLQAVSG
+95 GGDLQAVSGRELQTVSG

-134 LGLAGLPAGQSIVHK
+134 LGLAGLPAAQSIVHK

-182 IALLPV
+182 IALLPI

-248 EVFTLLCAPVLDIFR
+248 EVFTLLCAPVLA
-263 RSDDG
+263 
-268 RHHPPH
+268 
-274 HFQLLWGQIRSDF
+274 
-287 NLSRICSGLHRTVSR
+287 RIAG
-302 DPVLLSGTV
+302 P
-311 SFGLAQD
+311 LAPI
-318 SQQSSG
+318 SSG
-324 VAGASPDGSHLPD
+324 GATTADTTLPIISSCCGD
-337 NVKFL
+337 KFVL
-342 RGIEYLVN
+342 ISIFHGFAVDFTVPFLVTLFCSL
-350 EIRRNP
+350 
-356 RENDE
+356 
-361 GGEGQN
+361 GQ
-367 RKNGQCHGNDS
+367 
-378 ECLPESRT
+378 
-386 AGRLIG
+386 
-392 IILNCL
+392 
-398 AIILNHKD
+398 
-406 FRQKLL
+406 
-412 ADRLAVL
+412 
-419 TGMQGEVGISK
+419 
-430 RRSLRIRICFLNL
+430 
-443 YIKRRNNPEI
+443 
-453 VILLRSGCRRCG
+453 
-465 FRGGFLSRFFS
+465 

>member
-79 GEAVPEAGQ
+79 GEAASEDGQ

-95 GGDLQAVSG
+95 GGDLQAVSDGDLQAVSG

-182 IALLPV
+182 IALLPI

-248 EVFTLLCAPVLDIFR
+248 EVFTLLCAPVLA
-263 RSDDG
+263 
-268 RHHPPH
+268 
-274 HFQLLWGQIRSDF
+274 
-287 NLSRICSGLHRTVSR
+287 RIAG
-302 DPVLLSGTV
+302 P
-311 SFGLAQD
+311 LAPI
-318 SQQSSG
+318 SSG
-324 VAGASPDGSHLPD
+324 GATTADTTLPIISSCCGD
-337 NVKFL
+337 KFVL
-342 RGIEYLVN
+342 ISIFHGFAVDFTVPFLVTLFCSL
-350 EIRRNP
+350 
-356 RENDE
+356 
-361 GGEGQN
+361 GQ
-367 RKNGQCHGNDS
+367 
-378 ECLPESRT
+378 
-386 AGRLIG
+386 
-392 IILNCL
+392 
-398 AIILNHKD
+398 
-406 FRQKLL
+406 
-412 ADRLAVL
+412 
-419 TGMQGEVGISK
+419 
-430 RRSLRIRICFLNL
+430 
-443 YIKRRNNPEI
+443 
-453 VILLRSGCRRCG
+453 
-465 FRGGFLSRFFS
+465 